1 MGRNGPSNVFWLQE
15 QLGLQLGCKPETWDP
30 FLIHW
35 PLITLTSGLN
45 NWVGGNSY
53 RNHEDVEE
61 KALEESQKSSFEHV
75 DFEMVSNLNI
85 CDESRG
91 EIGGVR
97 DHLDGTSLQLAL
109 KPQK

>member
-1 MGRNGPSNVFWLQE
+1 M
-15 QLGLQLGCKPETWDP
+15 
-30 FLIHW
+30 
-35 PLITLTSGLN
+35 
-45 NWVGGNSY
+45 
-53 RNHEDVEE
+53 EE

-97 DHLDGTSLQLAL
+97 DHLDGTSL
-109 KPQK
+109 